1 MTISCLSNY
10 ADQCMPIIAHFL
22 LEWIPPA
29 QHIAKWSIQNTRQ
42 QIFKCI
48 FNQNNKSKTKIHS
61 LYLQALY
68 ISTTFTTPISLSKFG
83 EEKNWNTWS
92 VKKDNGW
99 ESVCF
104 PQIRQKRKKWKQL
117 LIFVKTQV
125 HNCYLHTPGFRIMK
139 TKTIFITNTN
149 TISNTN
155 TNTYERLLHC
165 SYISFSALFQTKSS
179 FVWKSYIQKLR
190 TIFQTNSSLVWK
202 DKNWFYKTQVPNQI
216 QIGLENFDDHC
227 QCPEN
232 SKPNSVWFG
241 KIIDYCQRLEPWTN
255 SSFIM

>member
-1 MTISCLSNY
+1 MTIWCLSNY

-22 LEWIPPA
+22 LEWIPPPPA

-61 LYLQALY
+61 LYMQALY

-83 EEKNWNTWS
+83 GKKLEHLVGEKGQRLGECVLSTNT
-92 VKKDNGW
+92 KEK
-99 ESVCF
+99 
-104 PQIRQKRKKWKQL
+104 KKWKQI
-117 LIFVKTQV
+117 LIFVKTQL

-165 SYISFSALFQTKSS
+165 NIPPSAEWQAGRWAPHGTMNLFSSPTVCVGCDIVYWNVLFCTS
-179 FVWKSYIQKLR
+179 LR
-190 TIFQTNSSLVWK
+190 DT
-202 DKNWFYKTQVPNQI
+202 
-216 QIGLENFDDHC
+216 
-227 QCPEN
+227 
-232 SKPNSVWFG
+232 
-241 KIIDYCQRLEPWTN
+241 
-255 SSFIM
+255 

>member
-22 LEWIPPA
+22 LEWIPPPPA

-61 LYLQALY
+61 LYMQALY

-83 EEKNWNTWS
+83 GKKLEHLVGEKGQRLGECVLSTNMTE
-92 VKKDNGW
+92 K
-99 ESVCF
+99 
-104 PQIRQKRKKWKQL
+104 KKWKQI
-117 LIFVKTQV
+117 LIFVKTQL

-139 TKTIFITNTN
+139 TKTIFITDTN

-155 TNTYERLLHC
+155 TNTYMNDYFTATSPHLQSDRQDGGRLTE
-165 SYISFSALFQTKSS
+165 QWTSS
-179 FVWKSYIQKLR
+179 LLPLFVWAV
-190 TIFQTNSSLVWK
+190 T
-202 DKNWFYKTQVPNQI
+202 
-216 QIGLENFDDHC
+216 
-227 QCPEN
+227 
-232 SKPNSVWFG
+232 
-241 KIIDYCQRLEPWTN
+241 
-255 SSFIM
+255 

>member
-22 LEWIPPA
+22 LEWIPPPPA

-61 LYLQALY
+61 LYMQALY

-83 EEKNWNTWS
+83 GKKLEHLVGEKGQRLGECVLSTNT
-92 VKKDNGW
+92 KEK
-99 ESVCF
+99 
-104 PQIRQKRKKWKQL
+104 KKWKQI
-117 LIFVKTQV
+117 LIFVKTQL

-149 TISNTN
+149 TI
-155 TNTYERLLHC
+155 
-165 SYISFSALFQTKSS
+165 
-179 FVWKSYIQKLR
+179 
-190 TIFQTNSSLVWK
+190 
-202 DKNWFYKTQVPNQI
+202 
-216 QIGLENFDDHC
+216 
-227 QCPEN
+227 
-232 SKPNSVWFG
+232 
-241 KIIDYCQRLEPWTN
+241 
-255 SSFIM
+255 